1 MHGPSAQRMNVPLP
15 SGGSIKFSSDGDSDD
30 VGEAIQGIGDVLVA
44 ICLVRGGRRESVRS

>member
-1 MHGPSAQRMNVPLP
+1 MNVPLP

-30 VGEAIQGIGDVLVA
+30 VGEAIQGIGDGLVA